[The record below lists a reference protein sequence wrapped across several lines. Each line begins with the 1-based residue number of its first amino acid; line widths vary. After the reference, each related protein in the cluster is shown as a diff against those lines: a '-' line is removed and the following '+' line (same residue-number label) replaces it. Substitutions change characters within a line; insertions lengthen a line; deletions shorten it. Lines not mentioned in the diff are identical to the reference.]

1 MFLRNRVLP
10 HSLDHNSL
18 QQNSSPAD
26 PQTRPAL
33 RGVMATILIIGLSTI
48 GIPQSMAQ
56 SARKAITKEAPVF
69 PSEALDE
76 GITGGSVKVRLS
88 VAPDGSVTGAE
99 IIEADPPRIF
109 NKAVTR
115 AVTRWKYEPTGTAD
129 TVDVQLTFKSR

>member
-1 MFLRNRVLP
+1 MFFRNRVLP
-10 HSLDHNSL
+10 RSLDRNSL
-18 QQNSSPAD
+18 KQNSRPAD
-26 PQTRPAL
+26 PQTRLAL
-33 RGVMATILIIGLSTI
+33 RGVIAAILIIGLSTI

-56 SARKAITKEAPVF
+56 SARKAIAKEAPVF

-76 GITGGSVKVRLS
+76 GITSGSVKARLS

-115 AVTRWKYEPTGTAD
+115 AVTRWKYEAAGTTD